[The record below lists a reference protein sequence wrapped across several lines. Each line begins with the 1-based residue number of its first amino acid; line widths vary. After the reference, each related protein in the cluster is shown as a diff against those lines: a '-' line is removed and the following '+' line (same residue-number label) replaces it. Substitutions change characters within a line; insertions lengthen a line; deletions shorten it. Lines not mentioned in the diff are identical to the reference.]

1 MATLSDIAKKANLS
15 ISTVSRVLSY
25 DHSLSV
31 TDETRKKVFEIA
43 EKLNYTKYKNKSI
56 KKEDNSKRIAI
67 IQWLDEFQEID
78 DVYYMSIRI
87 GAEKKAEELG
97 YTIIKNPSLDS
108 DNFNDL
114 MGILAIG
121 LFNENQVKQIK
132 SLNENVVFIGT
143 NYPLDDFDTING
155 DFARATELA
164 LEFLRKNGHKKIGL
178 IGAENQSSLFGYRKY
193 RSPSIYTF
201 IDYMKYH
208 NLLNED
214 WVFVKD
220 TDEPNINVGEELMS
234 KVIDLPLDNRPTAFL
249 IVNDSMALGCMN
261 IMKKNQINIPNDIS
275 IIGINDLAVT
285 KFTSPRLSTVKI
297 FTEEMGEIGMETL
310 DYRIHNSP
318 LARRITIAP
327 YLLNRE
333 TVASI

>member
-1 MATLSDIAKKANLS
+1 
-15 ISTVSRVLSY
+15 
-25 DHSLSV
+25 
-31 TDETRKKVFEIA
+31 
-43 EKLNYTKYKNKSI
+43 
-56 KKEDNSKRIAI
+56 
-67 IQWLDEFQEID
+67 
-78 DVYYMSIRI
+78 MSIRI

-261 IMKKNQINIPNDIS
+261 IMKKIKS
-275 IIGINDLAVT
+275 IFLMI
-285 KFTSPRLSTVKI
+285 
-297 FTEEMGEIGMETL
+297 
-310 DYRIHNSP
+310 
-318 LARRITIAP
+318 
-327 YLLNRE
+327 
-333 TVASI
+333 